1 LSSYDVISASPKNH
15 EHGTAWNTCFAG
27 GNSGFQV
34 MGMIE
39 WGQKSKP
46 KKIPRASKE
55 RNQSPHHKLAPKIPC
70 RIFEPQKFPERIN
83 PQVTSER
90 YQEFTIAKGN
100 SNEDI
105 QPGDKHDGWEIS

>member
-1 LSSYDVISASPKNH
+1 MEQPGTSASQ
-15 EHGTAWNTCFAG
+15 GVLRI
-27 GNSGFQV
+27 SSD
-34 MGMIE
+34 GMIE

-55 RNQSPHHKLAPKIPC
+55 PKNSLDQKLTPKIPC

-90 YQEFTIAKGN
+90 YHEFTTAKGN
-100 SNEDI
+100 SSEDKA
-105 QPGDKHDGWEIS
+105 G